1 VPISSCL
8 GIAAKAGTYCWFV
21 HGQADLAERPHTEC
35 LSHEIV
41 TDALRRGR
49 NGERVAKLG
58 RHRGRLDVFSRAQQ
72 L

>member
-1 VPISSCL
+1 
-8 GIAAKAGTYCWFV
+8 V